1 MASAGYA
8 MHSDRYAPDNL
19 RNIQNQV
26 YGHANTMNPHQSAP
40 DFNQIELAK
49 HQDSELYWYK
59 WDQYMDA

>member
-19 RNIQNQV
+19 RNSQNQV

-49 HQDSELYWYK
+49 HQDSELY
-59 WDQYMDA
+59 